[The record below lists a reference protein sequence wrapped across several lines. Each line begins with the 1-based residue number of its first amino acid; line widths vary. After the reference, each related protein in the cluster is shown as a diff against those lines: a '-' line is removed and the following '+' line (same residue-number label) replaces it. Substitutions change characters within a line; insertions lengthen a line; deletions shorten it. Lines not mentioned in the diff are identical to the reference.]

1 MVCVPP
7 DTDAETRVLVQI
19 IYLGG
24 EEIPCR
30 KQGNETRKERQP
42 VSCVLLSRTPWSK
55 TSASSHWRTL
65 ETSAGCMP

>member
-42 VSCVLLSRTPWSK
+42 QNVPY
-55 TSASSHWRTL
+55 
-65 ETSAGCMP
+65 